1 MHAQSNSPTER
12 RFPLLIVVGIAVV
25 AAVIVAVLLTG
36 GGGAGTA
43 APVESETATPTSPSP
58 ASTATL
64 DPALVA
70 QLDAALDESF
80 AASGLPGVIVGLWV
94 PGQGEWVAARGT
106 ADLETDD
113 PMTTDSQQKIGSITK
128 TITTTVALQV
138 IDEGKYDLTL
148 DDTIDRWYP
157 DFPEASRITVRML
170 MNMSSGVG
178 ESGIAQVERICA
190 DPHAVADPE
199 ATIAIGAATPRTG
212 FAPGDG
218 FTYANTNTFLLG
230 RILEQ
235 VTGESLGDL
244 IEQRIIEPFGMTR
257 SRFAPDGQLE
267 APLTHGYTLFCPD
280 MPQPTDTV
288 DWSNAESWAAGGMVS
303 TLDDIH
309 TWGSALGTGA
319 GLSPEMLAA
328 RYDDTALPLDAA
340 GLGYGLG
347 ISVHRDPATGCL
359 LDLGHTGAE
368 PGYGTNLNWFATT
381 DSVFVVFANGD
392 GGTGEQV
399 FDVVRALYPVFQST
413 VTIMPTEPCTG

>member
-1 MHAQSNSPTER
+1 MHAQPNVPTER

-25 AAVIVAVLLTG
+25 LAVIVAVLLTG
-36 GGGAGTA
+36 CGGAGTA
-43 APVESETATPTSPSP
+43 APVESDTPAATAPSP
-58 ASTATL
+58 EGAATL
-64 DPALVA
+64 DPQLVA

-80 AASGLPGVIVGLWV
+80 EASGLPGVIVGLWV

-106 ADLETDD
+106 AELENDD

-138 IDEGKYDLTL
+138 IGEGEHDLTL

-170 MNMSSGVG
+170 MNMSSGIG
-178 ESGIAQVERICA
+178 ESGIAQVQRICA

-212 FAPGDG
+212 FAPGEG

-244 IEQRIIEPFGMTR
+244 IEQRITEPFGMTR

-309 TWGSALGTGA
+309 KWGSALGAGA
-319 GLSPEMLAA
+319 GLSPQMLAA
-328 RYDDTALPLDAA
+328 RYTDTAQPLSAD
-340 GLGYGLG
+340 GIGYGLG
-347 ISVHRDPATGCL
+347 LSVHRDPATGCL

-399 FDVVRALYPVFQST
+399 FGVVRALYPVFQST
-413 VTIMPTEPCTG
+413 VTVVPTEPCTS

>member
-1 MHAQSNSPTER
+1 MHAQPTTTR
-12 RFPLLIVVGIAVV
+12 DIRVPVLIMVGIVAVLV
-25 AAVIVAVLLTG
+25 LVVAVLLTG
-36 GGGAGTA
+36 RGGAGTA
-43 APVESETATPTSPSP
+43 ATGEAPTAEPSPSLP
-58 ASTATL
+58 AAL
-64 DPALVA
+64 DPQLVTD
-70 QLDAALDESF
+70 LEAALDESF
-80 AASGLPGVIVGLWV
+80 AASQLPGVIVGLWI

-106 ADLETDD
+106 ADLETGE
-113 PMTTDSQQKIGSITK
+113 PMTADSQQKIGSITK

-138 IDEGKYDLTL
+138 IDEGTYDLAL

-190 DPHAVADPE
+190 NPHAVADPE

-212 FAPGDG
+212 FAPGEG

-244 IEQRIIEPFGMTR
+244 IEQRITEPFGMTR

-309 TWGSALGTGA
+309 TWGSALGAGA
-319 GLSPEMLAA
+319 DLSPAMLET
-328 RYDDTALPLDAA
+328 RYDDTALPLSAD

-347 ISVHRDPATGCL
+347 LSVHRDPTTGCL
-359 LDLGHTGAE
+359 LDIGHTGAE
-368 PGYGTNLNWFATT
+368 PGYGTNLNYFATT
-381 DSVFVVFANGD
+381 GSVFVVFANGD
-392 GGTGEQV
+392 GGTGEKL

-413 VTIMPTEPCTG
+413 VTVVPTEPCTD